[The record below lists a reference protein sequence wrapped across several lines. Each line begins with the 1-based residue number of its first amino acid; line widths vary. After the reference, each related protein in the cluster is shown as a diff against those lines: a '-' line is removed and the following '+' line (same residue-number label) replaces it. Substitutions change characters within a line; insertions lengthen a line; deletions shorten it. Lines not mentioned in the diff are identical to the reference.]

1 MRALSLRPPH
11 RLGLRL
17 RPGPLFLA
25 LSILFGAGLALSP
38 GTLAGEAE
46 DAQRLVDRTRIT
58 VDAFRDD
65 PEMAAL
71 RALAKDAKA
80 LFIVP
85 QLIKG
90 GFIFA
95 GEGGTG
101 VLVTRENGWSAPA
114 FYTMGAGSIGLQI
127 GGQTSEI
134 VLVLMTDRALDAVL
148 QNKVKLGADMGVAAG
163 PVGGGIE
170 TAIATNLRAD
180 IYTYAKSKGL
190 FAGVSFEGAI
200 IAERRKMNR
209 AYYGQRVSPEAI
221 VIRRTVDNPG
231 ANRLRESLDRLI
243 AR

>member
-1 MRALSLRPPH
+1 MRALSLR
-11 RLGLRL
+11 LRL
-17 RPGPLFLA
+17 RFRLGA
-25 LSILFGAGLALSP
+25 LLPALMILSGIGLVLSP
-38 GTLAGEAE
+38 GAVAGQAE
-46 DAQRLVDRTRIT
+46 DAQRLVDKARIT

-65 PEMAAL
+65 PNMAAL

-101 VLVTRENGWSAPA
+101 VLLTREGGWSAPA
-114 FYTMGAGSIGLQI
+114 FYTMAAGSIGFQI
-127 GGQTSEI
+127 GGQTSEV

-148 QNKVKLGADMGVAAG
+148 QNKVKLGADVGVAAG
-163 PVGGGIE
+163 PLGGGVE

-190 FAGVSFEGAI
+190 FAGISFEGAVI
-200 IAERRKMNR
+200 TERGKLNR
-209 AYYGQRVSPEAI
+209 AYYGRRVSPEDI
-221 VIRRTVDNPG
+221 VIRRTVDNPN
-231 ANRLRESLDRLI
+231 ANRLRTSLDGLI

>member
-1 MRALSLRPPH
+1 MRALSLR
-11 RLGLRL
+11 LRL
-17 RPGPLFLA
+17 RLGPLLA
-25 LSILFGAGLALSP
+25 ALVILSGIGLMFSP
-38 GTLAGEAE
+38 GALADEAQ
-46 DAQRLVDRTRIT
+46 DAQRLVDKARIT

-65 PEMAAL
+65 SEMAAL

-80 LFIVP
+80 LFVVP

-90 GFIFA
+90 GFILA

-101 VLVTRENGWSAPA
+101 VLVTREGGWSAPA

-127 GGQTSEI
+127 GGQTSEV

-148 QNKVKLGADMGVAAG
+148 QNKVKLGADVGVAAG
-163 PVGGGIE
+163 PVGGGVE

-190 FAGVSFEGAI
+190 FAGVSLEGAV
-200 IAERRKMNR
+200 IAERGKMNR
-209 AYYGQRVSPEAI
+209 AYYGRPVSPEDI
-221 VIRRTVDNPG
+221 VVRKTVDNPG
-231 ANRLRESLDRLI
+231 ANQLRTSLDNLI

>member
-1 MRALSLRPPH
+1 MRALSLR
-11 RLGLRL
+11 LRL
-17 RPGPLFLA
+17 RFRLGRLLPA
-25 LSILFGAGLALSP
+25 LMILSGIGLMLSP
-38 GTLAGEAE
+38 GALADEAE
-46 DAQRLVDRTRIT
+46 DAQRLVDKARIT

-65 PEMAAL
+65 PGMGAL

-90 GFIFA
+90 GFILA

-101 VLVTRENGWSAPA
+101 VLVTREGGWSAPA
-114 FYTMGAGSIGLQI
+114 FFTMAAGSIGLQI
-127 GGQTSEI
+127 GGQTSEV

-163 PVGGGIE
+163 PVGAGLE
-170 TAIATNLRAD
+170 AAIATNLRAD

-190 FAGVSFEGAI
+190 FAGVSFEGAV
-200 IAERRKMNR
+200 IAERGKLNR
-209 AYYGQRVSPEAI
+209 AYYGRRVSPEDI
-221 VIRRTVDNPG
+221 VVRKSVDNPG
-231 ANRLRESLDRLI
+231 ANRLRTSLDNLI

>member
-1 MRALSLRPPH
+1 MRALSLR
-11 RLGLRL
+11 LRF
-17 RPGPLFLA
+17 RF
-25 LSILFGAGLALSP
+25 GLAPLLFSLMILSGVGLLLSP
-38 GTLAGEAE
+38 GALADEAE
-46 DAQRLVDRTRIT
+46 DAQRLVDRARIT

-65 PEMAAL
+65 PDMGAL

-90 GFIFA
+90 GFILA

-101 VLVTRENGWSAPA
+101 VLLTRDGGWSAPA

-127 GGQTSEI
+127 GGQTSEV

-163 PVGGGIE
+163 PVGAGLE

-190 FAGVSFEGAI
+190 FAGVSFEGAV
-200 IAERRKMNR
+200 IAERGKMNR
-209 AYYGQRVSPEAI
+209 AYYGQRVSPEDI
-221 VIRRTVDNPG
+221 VERRTVDNPG
-231 ANRLRESLDRLI
+231 ANRLRTSLDNLI